1 MFGRFKYIHAG
12 SRGSRG
18 YDAVAQDGIH
28 SLNRVKWIRACL
40 AHAHLPLTPSLV
52 ARYSHLI
59 AGSMG
64 SDVFVHLVSDNIHK
78 RVPSQPHNKDA
89 ALNLST
95 YTETGLLSP
104 KLTSG
109 LRNFSGGVS
118 VFAHWLV
125 GQVGEGRCSYAFQS
139 SRANQSN
146 KVRMWTFLWPILSH
160 MLLIAL

>member
-1 MFGRFKYIHAG
+1 VDQSVPCTCTCTLAPDPFI
-12 SRGSRG
+12 SC
-18 YDAVAQDGIH
+18 
-28 SLNRVKWIRACL
+28 SLFTSDCRVNGVRCVCASC
-40 AHAHLPLTPSLV
+40 
-52 ARYSHLI
+52 
-59 AGSMG
+59 
-64 SDVFVHLVSDNIHK
+64 SDNIHK

-118 VFAHWLV
+118 VFAHWPV
-125 GQVGEGRCSYAFQS
+125 GQVGEGRCSYAFHS
-139 SRANQSN
+139 SHAN
-146 KVRMWTFLWPILSH
+146 KVRMWPILSH